1 MARTY
6 KAILR
11 GDKIEWLDVPP
22 SPAQSTPVQIT
33 LLEDEATESSE
44 RRGREMAR
52 ALEALAKAGG
62 LSNVSDPA
70 EWQRELRRD
79 RSLPGREP

>member
-11 GDKIEWLDVPP
+11 GDRIEWLDVPP
-22 SPAQSTPVQIT
+22 APAQPTPVEIT
-33 LLEDEATESSE
+33 VIENGGDVSE
-44 RRGREMAR
+44 RGREMAR
-52 ALEALAKAGG
+52 ALEALANAGG
-62 LSNVSDPA
+62 LGNISDAA
-70 EWQRELRRD
+70 EWQRKLRRD